1 MVARAVLLVV
11 HVLAEGASKG
21 RGMRARKHGERGEAL
36 GMMEGGDP
44 RDLPA
49 PVVPHEM
56 EWSRAVAARRGEI
69 QHVGHQ
75 PVDAVGSEARRIR
88 ADAGRVAA
96 LVGSDRAIA
105 RGAEGG
111 DLLAPRVAGLRIPVE
126 EEHERSVGGAC
137 ALRGEEALGSADGLR
152 HPQSRAMTESAKSSI
167 TRYCRLSGGESKIC
181 FCPPRRSARP
191 RAPAPPGGPAR
202 HTGPPRAGG

>member
-1 MVARAVLLVV
+1 VKGLVVARAVLLVV

-21 RGMRARKHGERGEAL
+21 RGMRTREHGERGETL
-36 GMMEGGDP
+36 GMMKGGDP

-56 EWSRAVAARRGEI
+56 EGPRAVAARRGEI
-69 QHVGHQ
+69 QHVGDE
-75 PVDAVGSEARRIR
+75 PIDAVGGESRRIG

-105 RGAEGG
+105 RDAESG

-126 EEHERSVGGAC
+126 EEHERSVGRAC
-137 ALRGEEALGSADGLR
+137 ALRGEEALGSADSLQ
-152 HPQSRAMTESAKSSI
+152 HDQSRAMTESAKSSI
-167 TRYCRLSGGESKIC
+167 TRYCRLSGG
-181 FCPPRRSARP
+181 
-191 RAPAPPGGPAR
+191 
-202 HTGPPRAGG
+202 